1 MQLDVYKELG
11 ELIETYGMN
20 KSELDSY
27 KKLCDDENKQIKQ
40 MMKDESLKNYESEH
54 YKASYSIS
62 ERISFDE
69 DKMIQVVRSYNIPES
84 LGIVKTREYIDEDA
98 LESAIYNG
106 LIPDD
111 VMDKIKECMTVKE
124 VETIRL
130 TTKKEK

>member
-20 KSELDSY
+20 KSEFDSY

-62 ERISFDE
+62 ERTSFDE
-69 DKMIQVVRSYNIPES
+69 DKMIRVIRSYNIPGS

-130 TTKKEK
+130 TSKKEK

>member
-1 MQLDVYKELG
+1 
-11 ELIETYGMN
+11 
-20 KSELDSY
+20 
-27 KKLCDDENKQIKQ
+27 
-40 MMKDESLKNYESEH
+40 
-54 YKASYSIS
+54 
-62 ERISFDE
+62 
-69 DKMIQVVRSYNIPES
+69 MIQVVRSYNIPES
-84 LGIVKTREYIDEDA
+84 IGIVKTREYIDEDA